1 VKTVNPVYEQLI
13 NAPRVGTAT
22 ATFHL
27 IDTIQ
32 AFHRNRGLQI
42 GAAAILF
49 ILLCEHLKVSEQDAF
64 TAAKN
69 LLNSHDDALGTE
81 FEAIRAYLRNE
92 VR

>member
-1 VKTVNPVYEQLI
+1 MKRVNPVYEQLI

-32 AFHRNRGLQI
+32 RFHENRGLQV
-42 GAAAILF
+42 GASAILF
-49 ILLCEHLKVSEQDAF
+49 ILLCEHLKVDQQDVF

-81 FEAIRAYLRNE
+81 FEAIREYLKHE